1 MLALVLGPAG
11 EGEELSFT
19 GLKEI
24 EVQPDTG
31 EEQLEAPPSEGWFPS
46 FDPLSHLAAR

>member
-1 MLALVLGPAG
+1 VLALVLSPAG
-11 EGEELSFT
+11 EGKELSFM

-24 EVQPDTG
+24 EVQQDDG
-31 EEQLEAPPSEGWFPS
+31 EEQLEAPPSEGWFAS